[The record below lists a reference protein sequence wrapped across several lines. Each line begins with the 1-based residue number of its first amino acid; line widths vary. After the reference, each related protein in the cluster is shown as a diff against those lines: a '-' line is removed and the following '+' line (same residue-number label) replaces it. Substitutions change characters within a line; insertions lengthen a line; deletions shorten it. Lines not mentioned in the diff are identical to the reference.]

1 MVSEEEFDLLFYK
14 LKDLIL
20 EQSEGEWD
28 DATIV
33 RDAHHFAN
41 HLRPLLTAAPV
52 REEGGVVETALKIA
66 TDLHHAYEQLI
77 YGLPK
82 YLEAENLTDEENMI
96 REAWITLDVTAHR
109 LAALAERLGPEWTP
123 EVWENCGWNYAANN
137 GAANVHPSR
146 AGSAIKGEWAV
157 NGYTCYLNLEQQFIA
172 RADDPVN
179 AFHFAVQDARS
190 FISRMEGGVVLAKR
204 VSPGEA
210 INRAVGDEVLTAK
223 ALESITTAGW
233 VFAHKDDIATREEA
247 PAEAGERDVIA
258 RLVDPQ
264 TFDLIASYTGIDRG
278 DGLTPAER
286 ESAVFWA
293 YPKLK
298 EDRDT
303 AFAKADT
310 IIALRAQPQAIS
322 GEG

>member
-1 MVSEEEFDLLFYK
+1 MTPPIRMVSEEEFDLLFYK

-52 REEGGVVETALKIA
+52 RE
-66 TDLHHAYEQLI
+66 
-77 YGLPK
+77 
-82 YLEAENLTDEENMI
+82 
-96 REAWITLDVTAHR
+96 
-109 LAALAERLGPEWTP
+109 
-123 EVWENCGWNYAANN
+123 
-137 GAANVHPSR
+137 
-146 AGSAIKGEWAV
+146 
-157 NGYTCYLNLEQQFIA
+157 
-172 RADDPVN
+172 
-179 AFHFAVQDARS
+179 
-190 FISRMEGGVVLAKR
+190 EGGVVLAKR

-286 ESAVFWA
+286 ESAVFGA

-310 IIALRAQPQAIS
+310 IIALRAQPQARS